1 MTWRPALLLAGAVL
15 AALLSLA
22 PRTTLWDRDEP
33 RYAQAAVEMVR
44 SGDLLVPTFNGELR
58 AKKPVLVTWLMA
70 ASVGLLGP
78 TELSVRLFSA
88 IGIAVAVLLTALA
101 GGRLLGPGA
110 GLLSGAVLATSPLV
124 VVQGL
129 AATTDAVLLAFV
141 TLSIALVA
149 RNLSEGPGPWRTAG
163 LGFAL
168 GGALLTKGPVGLLVP
183 ILVAGGALAL
193 LPSAAGGR
201 RAHVRSLLLASLL
214 GLALLAA
221 WFLPANAAT
230 GGRFLEIGLGREVL
244 HRASAPMEGH
254 GGGFLLSL
262 PYYLPVLLLGLFPWS
277 VHLPAAFLTAFRR
290 RREGGLAP
298 GLLLAWVVAPLVLFT
313 LVATKLPHYVLP
325 VFPALALLVGWFL
338 DRARRGELSPAEER
352 WFVRGA
358 WAGAA
363 VSALLLAA
371 LLVAFDRLPVEGARG
386 PLVAMALLVALSAPV
401 ALALSVRRRTAAAVW
416 VLLAGTASVEAVAAG
431 WLVPS
436 LEAVKPVPRIAAAI
450 RAATPRNVPVA
461 SVGFGEPSLVF
472 YVGRHPV
479 AQYPDVESALA
490 WARRPGPGVLV
501 ASREALDALLARP
514 DAPRLRP
521 FARESGIDVVRM
533 RPLELVA
540 LHRDP

>member
-1 MTWRPALLLAGAVL
+1 MTWRPALLLAGTVL
-15 AALLSLA
+15 AALLLLA

-44 SGDLLVPTFNGELR
+44 SGDLLVPTFNGGLR

-78 TELSVRLFSA
+78 TELAVRAFSA
-88 IGIAVAVLLTALA
+88 AGIAGAVFLTALA
-101 GGRLLGPGA
+101 GARLLGPGA

-124 VVQGL
+124 VLQGL

-149 RNLSEGPGPWRTAG
+149 RNLARGPSAGRTAALG
-163 LGFAL
+163 LAL
-168 GGALLTKGPVGLLVP
+168 GGALLAKGPVGLAVP
-183 ILVAGGALAL
+183 VLVAGGALAL
-193 LPSAAGGR
+193 LPSVAGGR
-201 RAHVRSLLLASLL
+201 RAQVRSLLLVSLL
-214 GLALLAA
+214 GLALFAA

-230 GGRFLEIGLGREVL
+230 RGRFLEIGLGREVL
-244 HRASAPMEGH
+244 HRAATPMEGH

-262 PYYLPVLLLGLFPWS
+262 PYYLPVLLAGLFPWS
-277 VHLPAAFLTAFRR
+277 VHLPAALLAAVRR
-290 RREGGLAP
+290 RREGELSA
-298 GLLLAWVVAPLVLFT
+298 GLLLAWAVAPLVLFT

-325 VFPALALLVGWFL
+325 CFPALALLVGWFL
-338 DRARRGELSPAEER
+338 ERARRGELSPSEER
-352 WFVRGA
+352 WLVRGA
-358 WAGAA
+358 WGGAA

-371 LLVAFDRLPVEGARG
+371 LLVAFERLPVPGARA
-386 PLVAMALLVALSAPV
+386 PLVAMALLVVASAPA
-401 ALALSVRRRTAAAVW
+401 ALVLSVRRSFAAAVW

-431 WLVPS
+431 WLAPS

-450 RAATPRNVPVA
+450 RAATPRGVPVA

-472 YVGRHPV
+472 YAGRLPV
-479 AQYPDVESALA
+479 AQLPDMESAA
-490 WARRPGPGVLV
+490 VWARRPGPGVLV

-514 DAPRLRP
+514 DAPRLRL

-540 LHRDP
+540 LHRNP